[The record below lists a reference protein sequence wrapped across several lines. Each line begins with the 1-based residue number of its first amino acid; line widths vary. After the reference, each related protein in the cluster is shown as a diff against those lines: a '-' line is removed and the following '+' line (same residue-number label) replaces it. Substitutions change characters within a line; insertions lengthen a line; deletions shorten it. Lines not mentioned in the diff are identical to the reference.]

1 MELIKAGSQDGKWFP
16 YAGDAEFKIRRI
28 PTGLEKESYFRH
40 FGKRAEVRRKG
51 GAVISDTDVEAAQAH
66 NQAMARIA
74 LVDSRNVLV
83 PHELVKDALPTV
95 EPDAAGMVRLD
106 GLWSEEV
113 RRVVLAEVP
122 SLAGWVQEQAY
133 SLTTRAAE
141 EEAELGKTS

>member
-16 YAGDAEFKIRRI
+16 YAGDAEFKVRRI

-83 PHELVKDALPTV
+83 PHELVKEVLPAA
-95 EPDAAGMVRLD
+95 EPDPEGMVRLD
-106 GLWSEEV
+106 GRWSDDV

-122 SLAGWVQEQAY
+122 TLAGWVQEKAY

-141 EEAELGKTS
+141 EENDLGKT